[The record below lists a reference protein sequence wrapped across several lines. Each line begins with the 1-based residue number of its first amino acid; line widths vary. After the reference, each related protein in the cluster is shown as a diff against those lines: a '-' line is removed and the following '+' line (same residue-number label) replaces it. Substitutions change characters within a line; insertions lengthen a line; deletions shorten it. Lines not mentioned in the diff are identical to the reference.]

1 MPRESVG
8 EFEQLVLLAILR
20 LGPDAYGIPIIEE
33 IRERT
38 GRRVLR
44 PAVYVALRR
53 LEEKGLVRSRL
64 DDASV
69 QRGGRPRKY
78 YEVEAEGLTL
88 LREAREA
95 LARMWDGR
103 EPRFDEP

>member
-20 LGPDAYGIPIIEE
+20 LGPDAYGVPIIEE

-38 GRRVLR
+38 GRTALR

-53 LEEKGLVRSRL
+53 LGEKGLVRSRMG
-64 DDASV
+64 DPSAR
-69 QRGGRPRKY
+69 RGGKARKY
-78 YEVEAEGLTL
+78 YEVEAEGLAL

-95 LARMWDGR
+95 LHRMWDGLDPLFG
-103 EPRFDEP
+103 EP

>member
-64 DDASV
+64 ADASV

-78 YEVEAEGLTL
+78 YQVEAEGLAL

-95 LARMWDGR
+95 LTRMWDGL

>member
-20 LGPDAYGIPIIEE
+20 LGADAYGVPIIEE

-38 GRRVLR
+38 GRAVLR

-53 LEEKGLVRSRL
+53 LDEKGLIRSHGG
-64 DDASV
+64 DADA
-69 QRGGRPRKY
+69 QRGGRARKY
-78 YEVEAEGLTL
+78 YEVEAEGLEL
-88 LREAREA
+88 LREARQA
-95 LARMWDGR
+95 LTRMWDGL

>member
-20 LGPDAYGIPIIEE
+20 LGDGAYGIPILEE

-38 GRRVLR
+38 GRAVLR

-53 LEEKGLVRSRL
+53 LEEKELIRSRL
-64 DDASV
+64 ADPTNR
-69 QRGGRPRKY
+69 RGGRPVKY
-78 YEVEAEGLTL
+78 YELEAEGLGL
-88 LREAREA
+88 LRESRRA
-95 LARMWDGR
+95 LFNMWEGLG
-103 EPRFDEP
+103 PLVDES

>member
-20 LGPDAYGIPIIEE
+20 LGPNAYGIPIIEE
-33 IRERT
+33 IRERA
-38 GRRVLR
+38 GRAVLR

-64 DDASV
+64 GDASAR
-69 QRGGRPRKY
+69 RGGRQRKY
-78 YEVEAEGLTL
+78 YEVGAEGLTL
-88 LREAREA
+88 LREARQA
-95 LARMWDGR
+95 LVRMWDGL

>member
-64 DDASV
+64 ADASV

-78 YEVEAEGLTL
+78 YQVEAEGLAL

-95 LARMWDGR
+95 LTRMSS
-103 EPRFDEP
+103 

>member
-1 MPRESVG
+1 MSRESIG

-20 LGPDAYGIPIIEE
+20 LGGDAYGLPILEE
-33 IRERT
+33 IRDRT

-53 LEEKGLVRSRL
+53 LEDKGLVRSRNG
-64 DDASV
+64 DPGA

-78 YEVEAEGLTL
+78 YEVVNEGLAL
-88 LREAREA
+88 LRESRRA
-95 LARMWDGR
+95 LFSMWDGL
-103 EPRFDEP
+103 EPRIDKS